1 MSHHSTPT
9 HTVSHS
15 SDAAVAKEPVPGAT
29 ATRREHDSLGEME
42 IAAASYYGIQ
52 TQRALDNFHISG
64 VGINHYPNLIRAFGM
79 VKKACAAANHKL
91 GYLAPEKYKATPHA
105 CDELL
110 AGKLRTEERRVGKAG
125 GQ

>member
-1 MSHHSTPT
+1 MALPSTAVRRQQGRPMSQHSTPT
-9 HTVSHS
+9 DTVSHS

-64 VGINHYPNLIRAFGM
+64 VGINHYPNLIRSEEQTSDLQSIMRISSAVFC
-79 VKKACAAANHKL
+79 VQKK
-91 GYLAPEKYKATPHA
+91 
-105 CDELL
+105 
-110 AGKLRTEERRVGKAG
+110 
-125 GQ
+125 